1 MTTVFDTKHETVD
14 DTIDRLLV
22 DLPKRDP
29 ERPARVAFITRWVRG
44 GGPAWSQYYLLKTI
58 DRKRIE
64 PVVILPARGIFEQRL
79 AALGIESVI
88 PKHFPEAP
96 SSQRFKW
103 DNAITRTI
111 SAILNSIEYIILG
124 FRLVRIYKRQNVD
137 LVYCNEILAGIFG
150 APAAQ
155 LAGIPCVLHIRALD
169 DPSNK
174 LNWLWH
180 LIGFRV
186 VTAVKHLPVVRRVIA
201 NSRATAAAFRGKV
214 AQKVRVVHNG
224 VDLSEYDV
232 SKVPSG
238 VFRRE
243 MGIAPDATVV
253 GFTGHIQPRKGI
265 DTLVRAAAKVAKTR
279 SDVVFVVVGAN
290 PVGSA
295 EDYRAQYEALARKHG
310 IADRFLFAGFREDVR
325 YALKDFNIHV
335 LPSYQEAF
343 GRAIIEAMAL
353 ELPVVASRVGGIP
366 EIITHNVNG
375 LLVPPGDADALA
387 EQIGRLVDSPKLRS
401 KLGEAAVTR
410 VRERFDV
417 TALTRR
423 MEELFV
429 DALQEHSP
437 EAVTVRE
444 RIATGEMAVVHA
456 EAV

>member
-1 MTTVFDTKHETVD
+1 MTTIFHTKHETAN
-14 DTIDRLLV
+14 DTIDRMLV
-22 DLPKRDP
+22 DLPEQDP
-29 ERPARVAFITRWVRG
+29 ERPVRVAFITRWVRG

-79 AALGIESVI
+79 AALGIESIV
-88 PKHFPEAP
+88 PKRFPEAA

-103 DNAITRTI
+103 DNAITKTI
-111 SAILNSIEYIILG
+111 SAILNTIEYIILG
-124 FRLVRIYKRQNVD
+124 FRLIRIYKRLNID
-137 LVYCNEILAGIFG
+137 LVYCNEILAGMFG

-174 LNWLWH
+174 LNWLWN
-180 LIGFRV
+180 LFGFRL
-186 VTAVKHLPVVRRVIA
+186 VTSIKHLPAVRRVIA

-232 SKVPSG
+232 TKVPSG

-243 MGIAPDATVV
+243 MGIAPDATVL

-265 DTLVRAAAKVAKTR
+265 DTLIRAAAKVAKTR
-279 SDVVFVVVGAN
+279 PDVVFVVVGAN

-295 EDYRAQYEALARKHG
+295 ENYRAQYEALAREYG

-325 YALKDFNIHV
+325 FALRDFDIHV

-353 ELPVVASRVGGIP
+353 GLPVVASRVGGIP
-366 EIITHNVNG
+366 EIITHDVNG

-387 EQIGRLVDSPKLRS
+387 EQIGRLVDSPKLRHQ
-401 KLGEAAVTR
+401 LGEAAVTR
-410 VRERFDV
+410 VRDRFDV
-417 TALTRR
+417 SALTRR
-423 MEELFV
+423 MEELFIG
-429 DALQEHSP
+429 ALQEHSP
-437 EAVTVRE
+437 DATPVRK
-444 RIATGEMAVVHA
+444 RTASGEMAVVHA
-456 EAV
+456 EVV